1 MQRRQSFYNATDF
14 TRCECAKSCK
24 IRWCDPS
31 RLASSAKWRAV
42 RPSAAPV
49 WGSTPRS
56 RRIRRIGTS
65 PICAATWM
73 GYINSKRT
81 FPGGEASR
89 KQRQRW
95 VYRNHQNLQ
104 HPATMWIII
113 SPWLSNVDFWF
124 EDSQEKRH
132 ERDRKYIQL
141 KSINDCCLVV
151 EPHPLWDSHNLA
163 TRPSRIRIYSSE
175 EQPQWLFFNRAS
187 RYSFFWVQPCCNE
200 EAWCIISAASK
211 INIVSTHGHLEK
223 IMKKTRSRPPW
234 CSHVST
240 IQ

>member
-24 IRWCDPS
+24 IRLCDPS

-81 FPGGEASR
+81 FPGEASR
-89 KQRQRW
+89 KKDNDGSIETTKIW
-95 VYRNHQNLQ
+95 NILQ
-104 HPATMWIII
+104 QCGKLVARDYLMWIFGSKICKKKDMKEI
-113 SPWLSNVDFWF
+113 EHTSSWSLSITALQPGCGIPSPVF
-124 EDSQEKRH
+124 R
-132 ERDRKYIQL
+132 
-141 KSINDCCLVV
+141 
-151 EPHPLWDSHNLA
+151 DSHDLA
-163 TRPSRIRIYSSE
+163 KRPSRIRIYSSVE
-175 EQPQWLFFNRAS
+175 EQPQWLFFNRA
-187 RYSFFWVQPCCNE
+187 
-200 EAWCIISAASK
+200 
-211 INIVSTHGHLEK
+211 
-223 IMKKTRSRPPW
+223 KK
-234 CSHVST
+234 
-240 IQ
+240 